1 MELLITILISSVVQV
16 IVIGIIPFIWWLI
29 TARKSESFFVWIG
42 LKKVEGVKKVV
53 LKTILVL
60 LLFSLLSLYLLIVI
74 KDVETAASQF
84 SGLGASGIAAAMIY
98 SLIQTSFTEELFF
111 RGFLLKRISHK
122 FGFYAGNIVQSVL
135 FALLHGVMFI
145 SLTNVLNVLL
155 ITLFTGLVAFA
166 MGYINEK
173 EANGSIFPSW
183 FIHGASNLAASMF
196 ALFNIL

>member
-1 MELLITILISSVVQV
+1 MELLITILISSAVQI

-42 LKKVEGVKKVV
+42 LKKVEGVKKAV

-84 SGLGASGIAAAMIY
+84 SGLGVSGIAGAMIY

-135 FALLHGVMFI
+135 FALLHGAMFI

-183 FIHGASNLAASMF
+183 FIHGVSNLAASMF